1 MKLPEPILPLTRYS
15 AGQFVRF
22 FRDRQ
27 DAGARLAERLAR
39 YSARNTLVLGLARG
53 GVVVAAEV
61 AKALN
66 VPLDVIAAR
75 RLGAPT
81 SHDLAIGAV
90 TADGGRYY
98 NEALI
103 RELAIPRAYVERV
116 TGREM
121 IAAQRQEAALRS
133 KARPNV
139 TGRSVILVDD
149 GLATG
154 AAMIAATRSVQARY
168 PARIVVAVPIAAQA
182 PCEELQS
189 EADEVV
195 CLLTPEPFWAVGLF
209 YQDFTQ
215 VEDEEVKEL
224 LRQVR

>member
-1 MKLPEPILPLTRYS
+1 
-15 AGQFVRF
+15 
-22 FRDRQ
+22 
-27 DAGARLAERLAR
+27 
-39 YSARNTLVLGLARG
+39 LARG

-61 AKALN
+61 AQALN
-66 VPLDVIAAR
+66 APLDVIVAR
-75 RLGAPT
+75 KLGAPT
-81 SHDLAIGAV
+81 SQELAIGAV

-121 IAAQRQEAALRS
+121 MAAQRQDDALRVR
-133 KARPNV
+133 AGPNV
-139 TGRSVILVDD
+139 TSRSVILVDD

-154 AAMIAATRSVQARY
+154 ATMIAATRSVQARY
-168 PARIVVAVPIAAQA
+168 PARIVVAVPIAARE
-182 PCEELQS
+182 PCEDLQS
-189 EADEVV
+189 EADEVI

-209 YQDFTQ
+209 YQDFTP

-224 LRQVR
+224 LRQAR

>member
-1 MKLPEPILPLTRYS
+1 MKLPEPLVPLTQDSPGHFMR
-15 AGQFVRF
+15 V
-22 FRDRQ
+22 FRDRA
-27 DAGARLAERLAR
+27 DAGVRLAERLTDYR
-39 YSARNTLVLGLARG
+39 GRDTIVLGLARG

-66 VPLDVIAAR
+66 APLDVMVAR
-75 RLGAPT
+75 KLGAPT
-81 SHDLAIGAV
+81 SRELAIGAV

-121 IAAQRQEAALRS
+121 MAAKRQENEVRI

-139 TGRSVILVDD
+139 TRRTVILVDD

-154 AAMIAATRSVQARY
+154 ATMIAATRSVQARY
-168 PARIVVAVPIAAQA
+168 PACIVVAVPLAAQA
-182 PCEELQS
+182 PCEDLQS
-189 EADEVV
+189 EANEVV

-215 VEDEEVKEL
+215 VEDDEVKEL
-224 LRQVR
+224 LRQAS